1 MATKKATS
9 KVKKSVTASKPAAKK
24 APAKKTPAKKAP
36 AKKAVAKKKPAVKII
51 PPRAEPPLH
60 SEVAKLAHHYWEQRG
75 HEHGAHDDDWLR
87 AEKDLS

>member
-36 AKKAVAKKKPAVKII
+36 AKKAVAKKTAPVKII
-51 PPRAEPPLH
+51 PPRAEPP
-60 SEVAKLAHHYWEQRG
+60 SQEQVAKLAHHYWEQRG